1 MFRGRLLV
9 KSVLKVA
16 STGSISRAFVI
27 PTSAIIQNVI
37 NLPRVSVDF
46 KPRSFM
52 TSKVSCVGKRNVYVG
67 NMPFE
72 MDKAKVLALLGDK
85 VAGYDFKD

>member
-1 MFRGRLLV
+1 
-9 KSVLKVA
+9 
-16 STGSISRAFVI
+16 
-27 PTSAIIQNVI
+27 
-37 NLPRVSVDF
+37 
-46 KPRSFM
+46 M